1 MMQRVHGAIALVLAI
16 FIAAMGVTRA
26 QVPALTT
33 IHFIAAPGDDLLGF
47 WYAQKMGFFTKAG
60 LNVVYEPS
68 ASGAAVTPAIVG
80 GAADIGRTSIN
91 SLIAAH
97 VRNIPF
103 VLIAPAAVHEK
114 QKSVN
119 SGVLIALNAPFK
131 SVLDLQGK
139 TVSSTELG
147 SIGAIGLRAL
157 IDELGGDSST
167 LHFVELPTGAITAAL
182 QQGRIDAGI
191 SNEPVMTRDLAG
203 GKVRVLADML
213 DGYPGVTLEA
223 AYFAMHDWA
232 AANQDVIRRFVLALR
247 QGNAY
252 ANTHVTELL
261 PLMIANTGLEPDV
274 AAKMKHARIGLVF
287 DASQVQPIIDIVA
300 KYKVIPHAFDAR
312 EMFLDA
318 PK

>member
-1 MMQRVHGAIALVLAI
+1 MFRSIAIVLAM
-16 FIAAMGVTRA
+16 FVAATGVTRA
-26 QVPALTT
+26 QTPALTT
-33 IHFIAAPGDDLLGF
+33 IHFIGAPGDDLIGF

-60 LNVVYEPS
+60 LNIVYEPA

-80 GAADIGRTSIN
+80 GAADIGRTSMI

-97 VRNIPF
+97 VRNVPF

-114 QKSVN
+114 AKSVN
-119 SGVLIALNAPFK
+119 SGVLVAVNSPFK

-147 SIGAIGLRAL
+147 SIGAVGLRAL
-157 IDELGGDSST
+157 IDEQGGDSST
-167 LHFVELPTGAITAAL
+167 LHFVELPTGAIAAAL
-182 QQGRIDAGI
+182 AQGRIDAGI

-232 AANQDVIRRFVLALR
+232 VANQDAIRRFALALR
-247 QGNAY
+247 QGSDY
-252 ANTHVTELL
+252 ANKHVAELL
-261 PLMIANTGLEPDV
+261 PLMVANTGLEPEV
-274 AAKMKHARIGLVF
+274 AAKMKHARIGLTF

-300 KYKVIPHAFDAR
+300 KYKIIPRAFDAH
-312 EMFLDA
+312 EMFLAA